1 MPESRSIETRKMK
14 EKTVRVPGPDHPIS
28 IERNSDRI
36 VVSVGGRVIAD
47 TRNALTLRE
56 ADYPA
61 VQYIPRDDVDLS
73 QLKRTDHATYCP
85 YKGDC
90 NYYSVPTGGKKSINA
105 VWTYENP
112 YPAVAQIK
120 EHVAFYP
127 DRVDEIAEQLPTKRE
142 SLKSSH
148 T

>member
-1 MPESRSIETRKMK
+1 MK
-14 EKTVRVPGPDHPIS
+14 EKPIKVPGPDHPIS
-28 IERNSDRI
+28 IERNPAR
-36 VVSVGGRVIAD
+36 VLVSVAGHAIAD
-47 TRNALTLRE
+47 TRDALTLRE

-61 VQYIPRDDVDLS
+61 VQYIPREDVDLS

-90 NYYSVPTGGKKSINA
+90 NYYSVPSGGKKSVNA

-112 YPAVAQIK
+112 YHAVAQIK
-120 EHVAFYP
+120 KYLAFYP

-142 SLKSSH
+142 ALKSSQ

>member
-1 MPESRSIETRKMK
+1 MK
-14 EKTVRVPGPDHPIS
+14 QKPIKVPGPEHPIS
-28 IERNSDRI
+28 IERNRARVI
-36 VVSVGGRVIAD
+36 VSVAGRAIAD
-47 TRNALTLRE
+47 TRDALTLRE

-61 VQYIPRDDVDLS
+61 VQYIPREDVDLS

-90 NYYSVPTGGKKSINA
+90 NYYSVPSGGKKSVNA
-105 VWTYENP
+105 AWTYENP

-120 EHVAFYP
+120 GHVAFYP
-127 DRVDEIAEQLPTKRE
+127 DRVDEIAEQLPPKRE
-142 SLKSSH
+142 SLKSAH

>member
-1 MPESRSIETRKMK
+1 MK
-14 EKTVRVPGPDHPIS
+14 EKPIKVPGPDHPIS
-28 IERNSDRI
+28 IERSPARV
-36 VVSVGGRVIAD
+36 VVSVAGHVIAD

-56 ADYPA
+56 ADYPP
-61 VQYIPRDDVDLS
+61 VQYIPREDVDLS
-73 QLKRTDHATYCP
+73 RLERTDHATYCP

-90 NYYSVPTGGKKSINA
+90 NYYSVPSGGKKSVNA

-120 EHVAFYP
+120 GHVAFYP

-142 SLKSSH
+142 SFPSSREA
-148 T
+148 TT